1 MERDFVGYANTP
13 PVVPWPDGARLA
25 VQVSVSYEE
34 GAEYSLLDGPR
45 RETMGEVPSPVPP
58 DRRDLFNESFFEY
71 GSRVGVWRILETCQR
86 AGVPAPCSASP
97 PAPPPHPRPPP
108 PPPPPAPPLPPP
120 PHPPP

>member
-45 RETMGEVPSPVPP
+45 RETMGEVPSPF
-58 DRRDLFNESFFEY
+58 RRIVAISSTSRSSSTAA
-71 GSRVGVWRILETCQR
+71 GSGS
-86 AGVPAPCSASP
+86 GAS
-97 PAPPPHPRPPP
+97 
-108 PPPPPAPPLPPP
+108 
-120 PHPPP
+120 